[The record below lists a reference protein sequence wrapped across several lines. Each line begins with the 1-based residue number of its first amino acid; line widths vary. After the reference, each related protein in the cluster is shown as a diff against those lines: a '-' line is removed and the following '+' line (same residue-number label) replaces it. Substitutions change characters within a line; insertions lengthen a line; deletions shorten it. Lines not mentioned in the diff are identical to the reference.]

1 LISLTVVEYQTTAKA
16 VEAEHWADH
25 SYRVLQLLGDVTI
38 TELQAQNSARGYALT
53 RDPAVRASS
62 EDSMQQLDLSL
73 RQLRRLTADNPRQQ
87 ARLNELDPIVR
98 QLLRLL
104 ASMND
109 QPDYGASLA
118 GRGQAEASEMRQ
130 IIGRMRREENQLLGG
145 RETSSIPVP
154 PLALGCFSV
163 ITMVVGST
171 FTIRLIRRLSRTE
184 RQFQDVLEAAP
195 EAAVVIDKAGRM
207 VLVNAQTEKL
217 FGYSRDELLGSAIG
231 MLISERD
238 RERYR
243 GHPQSFFTPASAPVS
258 DEDFDLT
265 GRRKDGSEF
274 PIEIGLS
281 PLEIGD
287 EALVSGAIR
296 DVTEHKRIEEKLRAQ
311 ADRLQEQASL
321 LDVAHDAIVVRGLGG
336 EIRFW
341 NQGAESIYGWTK
353 AEAIG
358 KISHVLLQTRSQ
370 PPMAEVEALLL
381 RDGRWEGDIVHT
393 RRDGSRIT
401 VASRQV
407 LRQDERGNSVLEI
420 DNDITRRKQAEERF
434 AQLLEGAPDA
444 MVVLNREG
452 KIVLVNA
459 QVTKL
464 FGYSK
469 EELLDAQIAMLVPD
483 RSGLFTER
491 RAQLMAGGL
500 ELQGVRRDGSAF
512 PVEISVNPLET
523 REGTLFSSAIR
534 DITERKRGEEQIQ
547 KLNQELQGG
556 NAELAAANQELQA
569 FTYSIAHD
577 LRSPL
582 RHIQGYSKLL
592 GEHLGAEASARAQEY
607 LQDIAESA
615 INMGC
620 MVDDLLGLARIGRQE
635 LDIQVTGLNFLVAEV
650 IEDIQRDLGDR
661 AIEWRIGDLPY
672 LDCDPGLIRQVLFNL
687 LSNAVKYTRP
697 RHPAVIEVGQLLGKT
712 RPTIFV
718 RDNGVGFNMEYAD
731 KLFGLFHRLHRKEDF
746 EGTGV
751 GLAVVQRIVQ
761 KHGGAVWAEAE
772 LDKGATFFF
781 NLAAT
786 RAGEA
791 KEAA

>member
-1 LISLTVVEYQTTAKA
+1 MLISLTVVEYQTTAKA

-25 SYRVLQLLGDVTI
+25 SHHVLELLSKVTV

-53 RDPAVRASS
+53 HDPAVRASS
-62 EDSMQQLDLSL
+62 EDSIRQLDQSLS
-73 RQLRRLTADNPRQQ
+73 QLRVLTADNARQQ
-87 ARLNELDPIVR
+87 ARLDELDPVVH
-98 QLLRLL
+98 QLLKIL
-104 ASMND
+104 ANMND
-109 QPDYGASLA
+109 EPDLGASLA
-118 GRGQAEASEMRQ
+118 GRGQAGAADMRR
-130 IIGRMRREENQLLGG
+130 IIDRMRHEENELLAG
-145 RETSSIPVP
+145 RDASSIPVP

-163 ITMVVGST
+163 ITMFVGSI
-171 FTIRLIRRLSRTE
+171 FIIRLIRRLSRTE

-195 EAAVVIDKAGRM
+195 EAAVVIDKEGRM

-217 FGYSRDELLGSAIG
+217 FGYSRDELLGSGIAT
-231 MLISERD
+231 LLPERD
-238 RERYR
+238 RERYA
-243 GHPQSFFTPASAPVS
+243 GHPQSFFAQAAPASGEGFS
-258 DEDFDLT
+258 LL

-281 PLEIGD
+281 PLEMGN

-311 ADRLQEQASL
+311 ADRLQVQASL
-321 LDVAHDAIVVRGLGG
+321 LDVAHDAIVVRSFGG

-358 KISHVLLQTRSQ
+358 KISHVLLQAESQ
-370 PPMAEVEALLL
+370 PSMAEVEALLL
-381 RDGRWEGDIVHT
+381 RDGRWEGDIVQT
-393 RRDGSRIT
+393 RRDGSLIT

-407 LRQDERGNSVLEI
+407 LRQDEQGNSVLEI
-420 DNDITRRKQAEERF
+420 NNDITRRKQAEERF
-434 AQLLEGAPDA
+434 RQLLEAAPDA
-444 MVVLNREG
+444 MVVLNSEG
-452 KIVLVNA
+452 KIVLVNR

-469 EELLDAQIAMLVPD
+469 EELLGAQIETLVPD
-483 RSGLFTER
+483 RSSFFTELR
-491 RAQLMAGGL
+491 SRPMTDGL
-500 ELQGVRRDGSAF
+500 ELHGVRRDGSAF

-523 REGTLFSSAIR
+523 REGTLISSAIR

-547 KLNQELQGG
+547 KLNRELQAG

-582 RHIQGYSKLL
+582 RHIQGFSKLL
-592 GEHLGAEASARAQEY
+592 GDHLGAAASARSLEY
-607 LQDIAESA
+607 LQDIVESA
-615 INMGC
+615 LNMGC
-620 MVDDLLGLARIGRQE
+620 MVDDLLGLARIGRQG
-635 LDIQVTGLNFLVAEV
+635 LNIQVTGLNFLVADV
-650 IEDIQRDLGDR
+650 LEDLQTDVGDR
-661 AIEWRIGDLPY
+661 VIEWRIGDLPY
-672 LDCDPGLIRQVLFNL
+672 LECDPGLMKQVLFNL

-697 RHPAVIEVGQLLGKT
+697 RNPAVIEVGQLDGKT
-712 RPTIFV
+712 QPTIFV
-718 RDNGVGFNMEYAD
+718 RDNGVGFNMKYAN
-731 KLFGLFHRLHRKEDF
+731 KLFGVFQRLHRKEDF

-751 GLAVVQRIVQ
+751 GLAMVQRIVH
-761 KHGGAVWAEAE
+761 KHGGAVWVEAE

-781 NLAAT
+781 NLAAA
-786 RAGEA
+786 RSEEA